1 MEFGDSSKDH
11 GSPNRFNLSPSKK
24 TLLKRNI
31 ATFSAEL
38 RKYTE
43 DGRNLSSEG
52 ISRSE
57 GGVKKPD
64 ESDIMENQNVVS
76 ASLSEFHHLNFNE
89 NSMQVLGEMD
99 EMNSS
104 LIHQTE
110 ELERQVKE
118 RRDWAHQKV
127 MQAAN
132 KVSNDSIELKILRL
146 DMEETRKL
154 KNDKQLKEGSRLE
167 RLVYEYEK
175 MKIVV
180 EKTSGLIDRG
190 NLIKKKIEKE
200 NDELRAEIEAYK
212 LRASEYEITEL
223 EALKKE
229 KKCLKKLKVWEK
241 QKKKLQDSIAAEKQ
255 MIFDLKQQ
263 LVESEKT
270 EKEAEAMWKQEQRAK
285 AEALSLLKE
294 ETRLNEEVKATNK
307 RMLMDMRL
315 SSEIESQQYKD
326 ELERLHQEL
335 TRLKASNEAPERD
348 IAKLLHEF
356 DTLEVSSSK
365 KGASNDRR
373 CVICKKGEVSVVFL
387 PCAHQVICANCNDN
401 YGNNEQAKCPSC
413 LVPIE
418 RRIRIFGAAS

>member
-1 MEFGDSSKDH
+1 MEFGDH

-38 RKYTE
+38 RKYSE
-43 DGRNLSSEG
+43 DCRNLSSEG

-57 GGVKKPD
+57 GGVAKSD

-76 ASLSEFHHLNFNE
+76 SSSSKFHHLNFNE
-89 NSMQVLGEMD
+89 NSMQVHGEMD

-132 KVSNDSIELKILRL
+132 KVSNDSIELKILRMN
-146 DMEETRKL
+146 MEETRKL

-167 RLVYEYEK
+167 RLVYECEK
-175 MKIVV
+175 MKTVV

-190 NLIKKKIEKE
+190 NLIKEKIEKE

-212 LRASEYEITEL
+212 LRASEYEITQL

-241 QKKKLQDSIAAEKQ
+241 QKKKLQDNIAAEKQ

-263 LVESEKT
+263 LVGSEKT
-270 EKEAEAMWKQEQRAK
+270 EKEAE
-285 AEALSLLKE
+285 
-294 ETRLNEEVKATNK
+294 V
-307 RMLMDMRL
+307 
-315 SSEIESQQYKD
+315 
-326 ELERLHQEL
+326 
-335 TRLKASNEAPERD
+335 
-348 IAKLLHEF
+348 
-356 DTLEVSSSK
+356 
-365 KGASNDRR
+365 
-373 CVICKKGEVSVVFL
+373 
-387 PCAHQVICANCNDN
+387 
-401 YGNNEQAKCPSC
+401 
-413 LVPIE
+413 
-418 RRIRIFGAAS
+418 